1 MAKSDTLSAQF
12 FAAAKRHPRR
22 VFLREKVGGVWQGL
36 TYGEARE
43 AVLRG
48 AHFLAAQGVEKGDRV
63 FISAP
68 NCTAW
73 AIADLAIMSLG
84 ALVVPSYTTSTFDEH
99 CHVLKDSGA
108 VLALTSSG
116 KFGGQLAEVVAR
128 AAEAVPTCRGLVLFD
143 DAVLD
148 VELKRL
154 KPLYWQAGLDTAEAT
169 EPNTNIASTDLA
181 CLIYTSGT
189 GGAPKGV
196 MLTHHAICHNV
207 ESVGAMLGASIT
219 ARPQRFLSLLP
230 LAHAYEH
237 TGGLH
242 LPIFLGAE
250 IWYCEGVESIA
261 SNLLEAKPTLMIAVP
276 RLYEV
281 LHERI
286 ERGIEA
292 KGGISAKFFRQAVQL
307 GMQRLDG
314 VGLSWREWL
323 WDRVLEILVRRKLR
337 RRLGGRLS
345 YFCSGGAPLNPDIGR
360 FFLSLG
366 VGILQGYGQ
375 TEAAPVIS
383 LNPPDAIR
391 IASVGHIL
399 PNLQAKIADD
409 GEVLVRGDSVMAGYW
424 NNPLATAEVLK
435 GGWLHTGDIGALD
448 GAGYLSITGR
458 KKEIII
464 NSGGDNIAPARIEA
478 MLSAH
483 PDIAQVI
490 LVGDRRPFLGAVV
503 VVADD
508 LRTASKTTQGAHIK
522 AVLNAIN
529 ADLSTPE
536 KIRRFVI
543 ADAPFSVENGEMTP
557 TLKLRRHIIAA
568 HYAKA
573 IDALYK

>member
-1 MAKSDTLSAQF
+1 MAKSNTLSAQF
-12 FAAAKRHPRR
+12 FAAARQHPRR
-22 VFLREKVGGVWQGL
+22 IFLREKVAGAWQGL
-36 TYGEARE
+36 TYGEAQE
-43 AVLRG
+43 AVWR
-48 AHFLAAQGVEKGDRV
+48 AANFLTSQGVKKGDRV

-68 NCTAW
+68 NSTAW
-73 AIADLAIMSLG
+73 ALADLAIMSLG

-108 VLALTSSG
+108 LLAITSSG
-116 KFGGQLAEVVAR
+116 RLGEVVAR
-128 AAEAVPTCRGLVLFD
+128 AAEATPSCRGLVLFD
-143 DAVLD
+143 DGVLN
-148 VELKRL
+148 VKLKRL
-154 KPLYWQAGLDTAEAT
+154 QPLYWQAGLATAEAT

-207 ESVGAMLGASIT
+207 ESVGAMLGAIAT

-242 LPIFLGAE
+242 LPIWLGAE
-250 IWYCEGVESIA
+250 IWYGEGVESIA

-286 ERGIEA
+286 ERGINA
-292 KGGISAKFFRQAVQL
+292 KGGLSAKLFRQAVKL
-307 GMQRLDG
+307 GVQRLDG
-314 VGLSWREWL
+314 VRLSWREWL
-323 WDRVLEILVRRKLR
+323 WNGVLEMLVRRKVR

-399 PNLQAKIADD
+399 PGLQAKIADD
-409 GEVLVRGDSVMAGYW
+409 GEILVRGDSVMRGYW

-435 GGWLHTGDIGALD
+435 GGWLHTGDVGTLD
-448 GAGYLSITGR
+448 AAGYLTITGR
-458 KKEIII
+458 KREIII

-478 MLSAH
+478 LLSSH
-483 PDIAQVI
+483 PDIAQVM
-490 LVGDRRPFLGAVV
+490 LVGDKRPFLGAVV

-508 LRTASKTTQGAHIK
+508 VRNQSKTAQEARIK
-522 AVLNAIN
+522 AALNAVN

-557 TLKLRRHIIAA
+557 TLKLRRHIIAE

-573 IDALYK
+573 IDALYG

>member
-12 FAAAKRHPRR
+12 FAAAERHPRR
-22 VFLREKVGGVWQGL
+22 AFLREKRGGVWQGL

-48 AHFLAAQGVEKGDRV
+48 AHFLAAQGVKKGDRV

-68 NCTAW
+68 NSTAW
-73 AIADLAIMSLG
+73 AIADLAIMTLG

-108 VLALTSSG
+108 VLAITVSG
-116 KFGGQLAEVVAR
+116 RLGEVVAR

-143 DAVLD
+143 DDALD
-148 VELKRL
+148 VQLQRL
-154 KPLYWQAGLDTAEAT
+154 KPLYWQDGLDAAEAT
-169 EPNTNIASTDLA
+169 EPNTNIKSTDLA

-196 MLTHHAICHNV
+196 MLTHHAIRTNV

-219 ARPQRFLSLLP
+219 ARRQRFLSLLP

-286 ERGIEA
+286 ERGINA
-292 KGGISAKFFRQAVQL
+292 KGGISARFFRQAVRL

-314 VGLSWREWL
+314 AGLSWREWL
-323 WDRVLEILVRRKLR
+323 WDGVLEILVRRKLR
-337 RRLGGRLS
+337 RRLGGRLN

-399 PNLQAKIADD
+399 PGLQAKIADD

-448 GAGYLSITGR
+448 AGGYLTITGR

-508 LRTASKTTQGAHIK
+508 LRTASKTAQESRVK

-529 ADLSTPE
+529 AELSTPE
-536 KIRRFVI
+536 KIRRFII

-573 IDALYK
+573 IDALYH